1 MIRYA
6 DVLSVFTEGCFWHI
20 IIDAAAGN
28 ICGVSGEKGC
38 ESMKYREQNCLIAYF
53 SHAGQNYASGKLV
66 DLTVGNTERVACM
79 IRQYTGGALFH
90 IRRDIPYPYDYKETV
105 AAARQEKA
113 DGARPALE
121 RQLDSVAPYD
131 VVFLGYPNWC
141 GTMPMA
147 VWTFLESHDFGG
159 KLIMPFCT
167 HEGSGWGTS
176 LQDLH
181 DLCPTATIG
190 QGLTLFGTTILDA
203 EDDVRRWLQQ

>member
-1 MIRYA
+1 
-6 DVLSVFTEGCFWHI
+6 
-20 IIDAAAGN
+20 
-28 ICGVSGEKGC
+28 
-38 ESMKYREQNCLIAYF
+38 MK
-53 SHAGQNYASGKLV
+53 
-66 DLTVGNTERVACM
+66 T
-79 IRQYTGGALFH
+79 ALFCCLALTLLSLSATETIILRH
-90 IRRDIPYPYDYKETV
+90 RALPGGSIPP

-113 DGARPALE
+113 DGARPVLE